1 MKQQHCQQPA
11 QTEGN
16 RQHNNRKKGKTTKRK
31 SHVLLI
37 WKTLPREK
45 KPSKQKR
52 DAAKRRHSK
61 QHESEQGNEQE
72 RGEEPCTKVL
82 MGNENLGLDILFY
95 MLNI

>member
-1 MKQQHCQQPA
+1 MNLPHVLHEGLKTDNSVYSRAKDNKRNKKQHVKQQHCQQLA

-45 KPSKQKR
+45 K
-52 DAAKRRHSK
+52 
-61 QHESEQGNEQE
+61 
-72 RGEEPCTKVL
+72 T
-82 MGNENLGLDILFY
+82 
-95 MLNI
+95 